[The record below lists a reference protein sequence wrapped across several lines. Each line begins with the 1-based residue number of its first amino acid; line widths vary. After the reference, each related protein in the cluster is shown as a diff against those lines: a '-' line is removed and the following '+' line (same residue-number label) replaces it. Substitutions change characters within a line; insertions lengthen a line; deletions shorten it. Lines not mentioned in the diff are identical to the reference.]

1 MNKLFYVMF
10 VVIGALL
17 AITYLFYNP
26 LLQYIDGTFYN
37 WDPFHRQGMF
47 HRATYS
53 FIDAVRFNCCAFP
66 FIVLYLLPSLHLK
79 NNKKY
84 MMFSYVFLF
93 LALILIVINYVT

>member
-17 AITYLFYNP
+17 AATYLFYDP
-26 LLQYIDGTFYN
+26 LLKYIDVFYSC
-37 WDPFHRQGMF
+37 DPLHRQGQF
-47 HRATYS
+47 HHATYS
-53 FIDAVRFNCCAFP
+53 FIDAIRFNCCVLP

-79 NNKKY
+79 NNKTY
-84 MMFSYVFLF
+84 IMFSYVFLF